1 MASRRDELNAYNFAR
16 RRTVGA
22 FLQPGGGGNDED
34 APRPVRAVLPSFVV
48 AAVVVAGFG
57 MWGVIKPSAP
67 KNWDDGK
74 NIIQG
79 KDSTTRYVV
88 LEDPQTHEKVLH
100 QVLNMSSAKLLLPA
114 GSKVVQVAD
123 KVLDNYKNHGAT
135 IGIPYAPDKLPSSA
149 DAGEAKKWSVCDR
162 PGVDTSQV
170 SINQAV
176 FVAAGQDAKVLS
188 NPAMVLQEG
197 QGLYVQAPP
206 LRKGDEGSKFLVD
219 MNGVKHAV
227 GKTDLEGTD
236 RKALESGLFGDGVQ
250 PQQVTKAWLDTLEN
264 GEPIVFPQ
272 IKDLTRTKTPSSVP
286 LSNAQERFV
295 GRLLVFQNTYY
306 VVGKDKLFAVTPF
319 QAEVIRNFPDLQV
332 AYGGAATPKAAEISP
347 KDNAELAP
355 LVDKSMLDTGDLP
368 DAKPQLPLNVGP
380 KGTRSVICS
389 TFEGYDKGVV
399 KRTVWAHT
407 DYPAKVSLGSAS
419 AHVTP
424 GHGLLYRAVDGQ
436 TGPGAQDS
444 SGTTFLIT
452 ETGLRYSLQANNDGG
467 NGPSP
472 APSAAPQQQQQGNG
486 EENGAQARLGYKT
499 VVPSM
504 VPLSWSVLV
513 PAGGSLSTK
522 AAETAQTA

>member
-48 AAVVVAGFG
+48 AAVAVAGFG

-67 KNWDDGK
+67 LNWDDGK

-100 QVLNMSSAKLLLPA
+100 QVLNMSSARLLLPA
-114 GSKVVQVAD
+114 GAKVVPVAD

-135 IGIPYAPDKLPSSA
+135 VGIPYAPDKLPSA
-149 DAGEAKKWSVCDR
+149 QDAGEAKLWSVCDR
-162 PGVDTSQV
+162 PGVDTSQA

-176 FVAAGQDAKVLS
+176 FIAAGDEAKTLS
-188 NPAMVLQEG
+188 DPAKVLQEG

-206 LRKGDEGSKFLVD
+206 VKKGDTPSRFLVD
-219 MNGVKHAV
+219 QFGVKHAV
-227 GKTDLEGTD
+227 GKLDMPAD
-236 RKALESGLFGDGVQ
+236 RRRALQSGLFGDSVE
-250 PQQVTKAWLDTLEN
+250 PEQVTKAWLDTLAT
-264 GEPIVFPQ
+264 GEVIDFPK
-272 IKDLTRTKTPSSVP
+272 ISDLTTTKTKSKVN
-286 LSNAQERFV
+286 LTKTEDAFV

-306 VVGKDKLFAVTPF
+306 VVGKEKLFQVTPF
-319 QAEVIRNFPDLQV
+319 QAELIRNDPDLTA
-332 AYGGAATPKAAEISP
+332 AYGGDSPKAAELSP
-347 KDNAELAP
+347 GDNAKLASQ
-355 LVDKSMLDTGDLP
+355 VEQSMLDKTDLP

-380 KGTRSVICS
+380 KGNRSTVCS
-389 TFEGYDKGVV
+389 TFAGYDDKGQP

-407 DYPAKVSLGSAS
+407 EYPAKVALGSAS

-424 GHGLLYRAVDGQ
+424 GHGLLYRAVDGEA
-436 TGPGAQDS
+436 GPASQDT

-452 ETGLRYSLQANNDGG
+452 ETGLRYSLQANSDGG

-472 APSAAPQQQQQGNG
+472 APSAGQQQEQAKD
-486 EENGAQARLGYKT
+486 EENGSQARLGYKS
-499 VVPSM
+499 VAPSRVPQ
-504 VPLSWSVLV
+504 PWSILV

>member
-48 AAVVVAGFG
+48 AAVAVAGFG

-67 KNWDDGK
+67 LNWDDGK

-79 KDSTTRYVV
+79 KESTTRYVV

-135 IGIPYAPDKLPSSA
+135 IGIPYAPDKLPSAA
-149 DAGEAKKWSVCDR
+149 DAGEAKLWSVCDR
-162 PGVDTSQV
+162 PGVDKTQAG
-170 SINQAV
+170 INQAV
-176 FVAAGQDAKVLS
+176 FIAAGDEAKTLS
-188 NPAMVLQEG
+188 DPAKVLQEG
-197 QGLYVQAPP
+197 QGLFVQAPP
-206 LRKGDEGSKFLVD
+206 LTKDDVPSKFLVD

-227 GKTDLEGTD
+227 GKLNLSARD
-236 RKALESGLFGDGVQ
+236 RKALESGLFGVDVV
-250 PQQVTKAWLDTLEN
+250 PQQVTKAWLDTLET
-264 GEPIVFPQ
+264 GEVVEFP
-272 IKDLTRTKTPSSVP
+272 KNPDLTQTKMK
-286 LSNAQERFV
+286 SNVKLTNTEDAYV

-306 VVGKDKLFAVTPF
+306 SVGKDSLYQVTPF
-319 QAEVIRNFPDLQV
+319 QAELMRNDPALDAV
-332 AYGGAATPKAAEISP
+332 YDGASPKAAEMSPRDNADLAGKISP
-347 KDNAELAP
+347 RIL
-355 LVDKSMLDTGDLP
+355 DKTNLP
-368 DAKPQLPLNVGP
+368 DAKPLPPLNTGD
-380 KGTRSVICS
+380 KATRSVICS
-389 TFEGYDKGVV
+389 TFAGYDNGVP

-407 DYPAKVSLGSAS
+407 DYPAKVPLGSAS

-436 TGPGAQDS
+436 AGPETQDT

-467 NGPSP
+467 TGPSP
-472 APSAAPQQQQQGNG
+472 APSAGQQQAQGKD
-486 EENGAQARLGYKT
+486 EENGSQARLGYKS
-499 VVPSM
+499 VAPGR
-504 VPLSWSVLV
+504 VPLQWSILV
-513 PAGGSLSTK
+513 PAGGALSSK

>member
-48 AAVVVAGFG
+48 AAVAVAGFG

-67 KNWDDGK
+67 LNWDDGK

-88 LEDPQTHEKVLH
+88 LEDPQSHEKVLH

-135 IGIPYAPDKLPSSA
+135 IGIPYAPDKLPSAA
-149 DAGEAKKWSVCDR
+149 DAGEAKLWSVCDR
-162 PGVDTSQV
+162 PGVDTSQA

-176 FVAAGQDAKVLS
+176 FVAAGNEAKTLAD
-188 NPAMVLQEG
+188 PGMVLQEG
-197 QGLYVQAPP
+197 QGLYVQEPP
-206 LRKGDEGSKFLVD
+206 LRKGDVGSKFLVD

-227 GKTDLEGTD
+227 GKVDLEGA
-236 RKALESGLFGDGVQ
+236 RRIALQNGLFGVNVE
-250 PQQVTKAWLDTLEN
+250 PQQVTKAWLDTLES
-264 GEPIVFPQ
+264 GAVVDFPT
-272 IKDLTRTKTPSSVP
+272 IPDLTSVKTR
-286 LSNAQERFV
+286 SNVKLTNTAEAFV

-306 VVGKDKLFAVTPF
+306 VVGKEKLFEITPF
-319 QAEVIRNFPDLQV
+319 QAEVIRNSPDLRAV
-332 AYGGAATPKAAEISP
+332 YGGSVPKAAELPPADSADLAAKVS
-347 KDNAELAP
+347 KD
-355 LVDKSMLDTGDLP
+355 MLDKTDLP
-368 DAKPQLPLNVGP
+368 DAKPQMPLNVGP

-389 TFEGYDKGVV
+389 TFAGYDNGLP

-407 DYPAKVSLGSAS
+407 EYPAKVALGSAS

-424 GHGLLYRAVDGQ
+424 GHGVLYRAVDGQ
-436 TGPGAQDS
+436 AGPQNQDT

-452 ETGLRYSLQANNDGG
+452 ETGLRYSLQANGDGG

-472 APSAAPQQQQQGNG
+472 APSQAPQQPQAKD
-486 EENGAQARLGYKT
+486 EENGAQARLGYKS
-499 VVPSM
+499 VAPGL
-504 VPLSWSVLV
+504 VPLQWSVLV